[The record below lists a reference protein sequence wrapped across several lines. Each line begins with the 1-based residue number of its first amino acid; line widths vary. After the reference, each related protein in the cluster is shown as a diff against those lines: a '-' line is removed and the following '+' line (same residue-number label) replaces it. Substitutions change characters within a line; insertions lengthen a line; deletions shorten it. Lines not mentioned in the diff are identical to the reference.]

1 MVCPHRIDR
10 QKNKCSKCDLQDS
23 INREIPKARPV
34 SMVPSGFRSKRSR
47 HEEQVVPVHDIREIG
62 LPSAIMTII
71 QRKVARVAEIN
82 TLISSEIR
90 EKKRLNEEIKSL
102 CDQHELVGKM
112 AVEGNVLNYYKTQSK
127 KITKESMLEAGF
139 TPADIAAATRVN
151 DQWNLR
157 ITLPGLDEEEDYA

>member
-1 MVCPHRIDR
+1 MTCPHRIDR

-34 SMVPSGFRSKRSR
+34 SMVPRGFRSKRSK
-47 HEEQVVPVHDIREIG
+47 HEEPVPVHDIREIG

-90 EKKRLNEEIKSL
+90 EKKRLSEEIKSL
-102 CDQHELVGKM
+102 CNKHELVGKI

-139 TPADIAAATRVN
+139 TPANIAAATKVD

-157 ITLPGLDEEEDYA
+157 ITLPGLDEEEEYG